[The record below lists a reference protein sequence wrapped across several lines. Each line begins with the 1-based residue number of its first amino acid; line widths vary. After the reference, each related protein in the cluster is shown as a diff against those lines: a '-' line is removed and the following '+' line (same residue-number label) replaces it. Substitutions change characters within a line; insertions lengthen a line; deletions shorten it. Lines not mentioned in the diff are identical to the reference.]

1 MPLDGVE
8 PGGEV
13 TGVHHSLDYL
23 LRSILGG
30 GCQQLTARVLFL
42 SGLPEPDLAFSCGTL
57 PGLTTS
63 GKKLSSSMNKDSSLS
78 LLHWTTP
85 VGSLLN
91 SSLLGSPFKHPVH
104 PPPST
109 APTSENPGPSYH
121 PGTPSSVTRVNN
133 YLVSLLPTLWR
144 LILSTHW
151 FPGSSSPARFTA
163 L

>member
-1 MPLDGVE
+1 M
-8 PGGEV
+8 

-30 GCQQLTARVLFL
+30 GCQLLTARVLSL
-42 SGLPEPDLAFSCGTL
+42 GGLPEPDLAFLCGTL
-57 PGLTTS
+57 PGLTTP
-63 GKKLSSSMNKDSSLS
+63 GKKLSSSMIKDSSLS

-91 SSLLGSPFKHPVH
+91 SSLLGSPFKNPVH

-121 PGTPSSVTRVNN
+121 PGTP
-133 YLVSLLPTLWR
+133 LFHHH
-144 LILSTHW
+144 LSH
-151 FPGSSSPARFTA
+151 G
-163 L
+163 